1 MKSIY
6 IDMEKGQI
14 NEILVKDVLN
24 QILNEEMSKVK
35 RDEFNRLQYKI
46 EELENSLGETLK
58 ELRKLQDCVPSSL
71 KNITNARI
79 TGISQYLYN
88 SQKLISQ
95 LKTKIKEYKKQV
107 YSQQSIEEKKK

>member
-1 MKSIY
+1 
-6 IDMEKGQI
+6 MEKGQI
-14 NEILVKDVLN
+14 NEILIKDVLS
-24 QILNEEMSKVK
+24 QILSEEASKVK

-58 ELRKLQDCVPSSL
+58 ELRKLQDCIPSGL
-71 KNITNARI
+71 KNLTNSRV

-95 LKTKIKEYKKQV
+95 LKYKIKEYKRQI
-107 YSQQSIEEKKK
+107 YTQQSIEEKKK